1 MTHRVLNS
9 WPPLYIVEIF
19 KNIVPKGFF
28 GIPNIYGD
36 IAILVTQPLWQLHR
50 NQKLQTRFS
59 RNHVF
64 RASSGDRAGCTE
76 PILMFQTL
84 IDAELTSFWPV
95 VKSSG

>member
-1 MTHRVLNS
+1 MRKNFFVDFFLFI
-9 WPPLYIVEIF
+9 YIAEIF

-36 IAILVTQPLWQLHR
+36 IAILVPQPLWQLHR

-64 RASSGDRAGCTE
+64 RANATDTAGYTE
-76 PILMFQTL
+76 PILM
-84 IDAELTSFWPV
+84 
-95 VKSSG
+95 K